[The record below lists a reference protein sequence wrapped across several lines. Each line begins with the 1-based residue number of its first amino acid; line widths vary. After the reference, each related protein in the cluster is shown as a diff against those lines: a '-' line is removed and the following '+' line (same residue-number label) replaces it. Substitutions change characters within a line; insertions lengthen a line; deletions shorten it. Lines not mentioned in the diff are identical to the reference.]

1 MTAPHP
7 EAAPASKQHRLGV
20 LFVHGIGE
28 QLRGETLRVVVDP
41 VVQSLD
47 LWLHG
52 AARCRAEAVGAAAA
66 QKWAAGL
73 PDNIGTPA
81 TSARIREQAL
91 EMAWSA
97 EWSTAEFSAA
107 QKANVMTSPFWSG
120 GAALSDGVA
129 AEDGD
134 VPPHSLLHLHTVGE
148 RYDVSEG
155 TALLAECWWARSFV
169 PAGPSALTGWTFRVL
184 PLAVG
189 MHFGDIVRRHFA
201 LAADAPFGLL
211 RRTWHGAAAF
221 VALIALLFAVPLA
234 LPIQALLM
242 AIGLLALVPIGAV
255 RDVALSLQSAI
266 VGALGDSY
274 LLVASP
280 VSRAMIVARCKNNL
294 QWLCDRCD
302 KVLLV
307 AHSQGCAVSYLA
319 LTESLPLELREV
331 TWIGS
336 GLRKLEILRAAE
348 RDDTTVTAGWLVA
361 TMPVVLWSQI
371 SAILQTGLSEG
382 NVFVT
387 VLALGAYLFGIIRL
401 VLILRVGATAAWVR
415 LWQALDVRLSEIY
428 ATHDPVPHGPL
439 FDQTTTQ
446 HGELPAQTVNN
457 RASWVGDHTSYW
469 RNIEQV
475 VLPLGLRIA
484 ATLGVP
490 VDRLLAS
497 DGDLI
502 ARASRRRVHR
512 VRALVLLRA
521 SALLGGAW
529 LIWLEAGAFGDAGRA
544 LMAWGEGSLGLDAGS
559 KAGLGPALWVCA
571 RIVAWIALPYFALT
585 KAWRGWEAHE
595 QRCLLLRRP
604 PSHFI
609 ELGLVAILVAAA
621 ALPAGRAAA
630 VVWGDE
636 GAGAAIAVIL
646 VGSIFVAVMYVLS
659 VQVPRRAF
667 GFDGKS

>member
-7 EAAPASKQHRLGV
+7 EVAPASKQHRFGV

-28 QLRGETLRVVVDP
+28 QLRGETLRAVVDP

-52 AARCRAEAVGAAAA
+52 AARCRAEAVGSAAA
-66 QKWAAGL
+66 QEWAAGL
-73 PDNIGTPA
+73 PDNVGTPA

-97 EWSTAEFSAA
+97 EWSTAEFSAS
-107 QKANVMTSPFWSG
+107 QKADVMASPFWSG

-169 PAGPSALTGWTFRVL
+169 PPGPSALTGWTFRVL

-201 LAADAPFGLL
+201 LAADAPIGLL
-211 RRTWHGAAAF
+211 RRAWHGTAAI
-221 VALIALLFAVPLA
+221 VALIALLLAVPLA

-242 AIGLLALVPIGAV
+242 AIGLFALVPIGAV

-307 AHSQGCAVSYLA
+307 AHSQGCAVSCLA
-319 LTESLPLELREV
+319 LTESLPSELREV

-361 TMPVVLWSQI
+361 TMPFVLWSQI
-371 SAILQTGLSEG
+371 SAILETGLSEG

-387 VLALGAYLFGIIRL
+387 VLAIGAYLFGIIRL

-439 FDQTTTQ
+439 FDQTTAQ
-446 HGELPAQTVNN
+446 HGELPAQPVNN

-469 RNIEQV
+469 RNIEEV
-475 VLPLGLRIA
+475 VS
-484 ATLGVP
+484 T
-490 VDRLLAS
+490 
-497 DGDLI
+497 
-502 ARASRRRVHR
+502 
-512 VRALVLLRA
+512 
-521 SALLGGAW
+521 
-529 LIWLEAGAFGDAGRA
+529 
-544 LMAWGEGSLGLDAGS
+544 
-559 KAGLGPALWVCA
+559 
-571 RIVAWIALPYFALT
+571 
-585 KAWRGWEAHE
+585 
-595 QRCLLLRRP
+595 
-604 PSHFI
+604 
-609 ELGLVAILVAAA
+609 
-621 ALPAGRAAA
+621 
-630 VVWGDE
+630 
-636 GAGAAIAVIL
+636 AGAAHRRHVERTGRPPA
-646 VGSIFVAVMYVLS
+646 GERWRSPRTRQSTAGPPGTGAGPVARQRDAWRRVADLARGRRVRRCQSGPDGMGGGFAR
-659 VQVPRRAF
+659 PRRGQQGRDRPRSVGVRTDRRLDRAPLLCPHK
-667 GFDGKS
+667 GVARLGSPRATLSAAAPTAQSLH